1 MAAGGPAFD
10 FNALSHPARASLSE
24 EMHVRKFPP
33 FAPPARLMQ
42 IVMLCGEGTFAAS
55 LEQVRA
61 LCAPFGVE
69 VADGRKYFT
78 CQLGALGFAWERHTE
93 FVTYTFIAPA
103 DGADLF
109 GTAPFSEIP
118 HGWLSALPAEA
129 IRATLITVLGQ
140 ADVPPDDAALER
152 HFAAS
157 DLVTCDVAGGMA
169 RIWSDFRLKPEGFGR
184 LLVADRGLAGGE
196 TAQLVQRL
204 QELGN
209 YRNMALLGLPIAQRL
224 TPEVS
229 RLEQR
234 LAALTAA
241 VSGQQSSDDALLEEL
256 SYLSAELA
264 RLMAETRYR
273 MSASRAYAQL
283 CHDRVE
289 ELDVVAVRGFQT
301 LIDFTERR
309 LTPALRTCE
318 SFSARLEDLSQRA
331 AWTSSLLTT
340 RVDTA
345 LSRQNRDL
353 LDSMNRRSDLQLR
366 LQQTVEGLSVVA
378 ISYYAIGLVGYVVKS
393 VHAEYP
399 AIKPEI
405 VTGALAIPVVL
416 LVWFFISRLRR
427 RLHGE

>member
-1 MAAGGPAFD
+1 MSAGGPAFD

-69 VADGRKYFT
+69 MADGRKYFT
-78 CQLGALGFAWERHTE
+78 CQLGGLGFAWERHTE

-103 DGADLF
+103 GGADLF
-109 GTAPFSEIP
+109 DTAPFSEIP

-140 ADVPPDDAALER
+140 QDALPDDEALER

-157 DLVTCDVAGGMA
+157 DLVTCDVGGGMA

-241 VSGQQSSDDALLEEL
+241 VSGQQSTDDALLEEL

-353 LDSMNRRSDLQLR
+353 LASMNRRSDLQLR

-393 VHAEYP
+393 VHAEYST
-399 AIKPEI
+399 IKPEI
-405 VTGALAIPVVL
+405 VTGALAVPVVL

-427 RLHGE
+427 RLHGD

>member
-1 MAAGGPAFD
+1 MAGAGFD

-24 EMHVRKFPP
+24 EMHVRKFPS
-33 FAPPARLMQ
+33 FSVPARLMQ
-42 IVMLCGEGTFAAS
+42 IVMLCGEGTIAAS

-61 LCAPFGVE
+61 LCAPFGVQ

-78 CQLGALGFAWERHTE
+78 CQLGGLGFAWERHTE
-93 FVTYTFIAPA
+93 FVTYTFIAPP

-109 GTAPFSEIP
+109 STAPFAAIP
-118 HGWLSALPAEA
+118 PEWLGALPAQA

-140 ADVPPDDAALER
+140 HDTQPDEAELER

-157 DLVTCDVAGGMA
+157 DLVTCDVAAGKA

-241 VSGQQSSDDALLEEL
+241 VAGQQSRDDALLEEL

-289 ELDVVAVRGFQT
+289 ELEVGAVRGFQT

-318 SFSARLEDLSQRA
+318 SFSTRLEDLSQRA

-345 LSRQNRDL
+345 LSRQNLEL
-353 LDSMNRRSDLQLR
+353 LESMNRRSDLQLR

-378 ISYYAIGLVGYVVKS
+378 ISYYAVGLVGYVVKS
-393 VHAEYP
+393 LHAEFP
-399 AIKPEI
+399 AISYEV
-405 VTGALAIPVVL
+405 VTGALAVPVVL
-416 LVWFFISRLRR
+416 TVWFFIARLRR
-427 RLHGE
+427 KFHDHA